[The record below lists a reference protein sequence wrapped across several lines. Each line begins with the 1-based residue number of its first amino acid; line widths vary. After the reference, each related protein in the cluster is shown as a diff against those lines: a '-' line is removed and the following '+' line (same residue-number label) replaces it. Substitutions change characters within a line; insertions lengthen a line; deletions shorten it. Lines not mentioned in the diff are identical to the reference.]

1 MDRGFV
7 KDVFMD
13 ATDTMAKQALEG
25 LSDSMVGDPKRCIL
39 PMQVPEVAKVQ
50 TMLVELIGLSR
61 KFEANQLEFKKVSEQ
76 DEHIADEGE
85 LKIKSGHNTSK
96 DAIEDLSAL
105 DKKCTEKED
114 ILKIKNHSQDKGRHY
129 PVKVSGVEISP
140 DPVVR
145 GKPAT
150 FKISASTG
158 NLDEKVPGRVLYEI
172 LIQVGHVV
180 DLHIPCDKETGR
192 PKGFAFAEYE
202 TEAIAQYAVRLFS
215 RLVRLNGKTLKICG
229 SEIEYVEGDDIEM
242 GDMDDMEDFE
252 GFGDEDG
259 KHFPCFY

>member
-105 DKKCTEKED
+105 DKKCTEKE
-114 ILKIKNHSQDKGRHY
+114 
-129 PVKVSGVEISP
+129 
-140 DPVVR
+140 
-145 GKPAT
+145 
-150 FKISASTG
+150 
-158 NLDEKVPGRVLYEI
+158 
-172 LIQVGHVV
+172 
-180 DLHIPCDKETGR
+180 
-192 PKGFAFAEYE
+192 
-202 TEAIAQYAVRLFS
+202 VRLEEI
-215 RLVRLNGKTLKICG
+215 NPTLHKLKQEREQ
-229 SEIEYVEGDDIEM
+229 SEQAHLSHQS
-242 GDMDDMEDFE
+242 
-252 GFGDEDG
+252 
-259 KHFPCFY
+259 K